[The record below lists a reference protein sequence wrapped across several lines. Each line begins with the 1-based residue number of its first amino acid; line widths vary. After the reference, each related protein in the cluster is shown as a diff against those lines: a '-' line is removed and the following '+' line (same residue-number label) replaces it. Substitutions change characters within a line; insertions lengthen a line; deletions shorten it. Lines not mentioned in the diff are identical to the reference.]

1 MDAMESLVERV
12 EEALDQIR
20 PYLEADRGDI
30 SLVEITDEMIVR
42 VKLHGACRDCSMSYM
57 TLRAGVE
64 ESIKSSVPEIKGVEA
79 INLLIPS
86 K

>member
-1 MDAMESLVERV
+1 MESLEARV
-12 EEALDQIR
+12 EEALQQIR

-30 SLVEITDEMIVR
+30 SLVEITEGMIAR
-42 VKLHGACRDCSMSYM
+42 VKLHGACRDCSMSFM

-64 ESIKSSVPEIKGVEA
+64 ESIKASVPEIKGVEA
-79 INLLIPS
+79 INLLVPS

>member
-1 MDAMESLVERV
+1 MDSLEARV
-12 EEALDQIR
+12 EEALQQIR

-30 SLVEITDEMIVR
+30 SLVEVTDAMIAR
-42 VKLHGACRDCSMSYM
+42 VELHGACRDCSMSFM

-79 INLLIPS
+79 INMLTTS

>member
-1 MDAMESLVERV
+1 MDSLEARV
-12 EEALDQIR
+12 EEALQQIR

-30 SLVEITDEMIVR
+30 SLVEITEGMIAR
-42 VKLHGACRDCSMSYM
+42 VKLHGACRDCSMSFM

-64 ESIKSSVPEIKGVEA
+64 ESIRNSVPEIKGVEA
-79 INLLIPS
+79 INLLVPS